1 MKVCLLP
8 LNPWSIHAY
17 EFRCMIKQI
26 PEMESG
32 NFGETMATEGERI
45 REIYSNYFTPALHL
59 YWPIA
64 VKRGEGIYV
73 ESTEGKRYMDFSS
86 GLAVL
91 NIGHR
96 HPRVIE
102 AVETQMGRYIHT
114 GGVYYGGIVAE
125 AAERIVSITPPGLDV
140 LFFGNSGAEAVEG
153 ALKAARFVT
162 GRQGIIAFLGGFHG
176 RTLGALSVTSSSARY
191 RKNYN
196 PLLPSVFHSPY
207 PTCFRCPFGSLPEKC
222 ELKCFS
228 YLEKILRH
236 QIDPAEVAA
245 CIIEPMLGE
254 GGYCPAPSGFLQKLR
269 SLCDEHGILLIFDEV
284 QSGVGRTGNWFAAG
298 HYGVIPDLITIAKG
312 IASGLPLSAV
322 VGRREIMERWPE
334 GAHGTTFGGNPVS
347 CAASLATI
355 DVIEDYAL
363 LQSSRQMAQKAMR
376 RLRIMAGNYPS
387 IGDVRGIGPMIGIE
401 FVKEGDAPDLEA
413 CEKVM
418 EYCIEN
424 GLILINC
431 GPDRNVIRLI
441 PPLITEENELD
452 RGISILEEGVSK
464 L

>member
-1 MKVCLLP
+1 
-8 LNPWSIHAY
+8 
-17 EFRCMIKQI
+17 
-26 PEMESG
+26 
-32 NFGETMATEGERI
+32 MATEEETI

-64 VKRGEGIYV
+64 IRRGKGIYV
-73 ESTEGKRYMDFSS
+73 ESTEGKKLMDFSS

-102 AVETQMGRYIHT
+102 AVEVQMGKYLHT

-125 AAERIVSITPPGLDV
+125 AAERVVSITPPGIDM

-191 RKNYN
+191 RKNYH
-196 PLLPSVFHSPY
+196 PLLPSVVHSLY
-207 PTCFRCPFGSLPEKC
+207 PTCYRCPFGSLPEKC
-222 ELKCFS
+222 GHKCFS
-228 YLEKILRH
+228 YLENLFKH
-236 QIDPAEVAA
+236 QIDPCEVAA
-245 CIIEPMLGE
+245 CIIEPVLGE
-254 GGYCPAPSGFLQKLR
+254 GGYVPAPSDFLRKLR
-269 SLCDEHGILLIFDEV
+269 TLCDEYGILLIFDEV
-284 QSGVGRTGNWFAAG
+284 QSGMGRTGNWFAAG

-312 IASGLPLSAV
+312 IASGFPLAAV
-322 VGRREIMERWPE
+322 VGKREIMERWPE

-355 DVIEDYAL
+355 AVIEENAL
-363 LQSSRQMAQKAMR
+363 LEVSRRMAERAMR
-376 RLRIMAGNYPS
+376 RFKIMAGYSPS
-387 IGDVRGIGPMIGIE
+387 VGDVRGIGPMIGIE
-401 FVKEGDAPDLEA
+401 FVKERGEPDRKA
-413 CEKVM
+413 CEKIM
-418 EYCIEN
+418 EYCLEN

-431 GPDRNVIRLI
+431 GPERNVIRFI
-441 PPLITEENELD
+441 PPLITNEDELD
-452 RGISILEEGVSK
+452 RGITILEEGVSN